1 MGIKYSQSESK
12 ELMKKLLANVAVA
25 DNITSRLSK
34 GSSHLQ
40 QVVGDKNSGLSGAA
54 YTAGAD
60 LFSKIDTLIQ
70 KYNAA
75 VADVRSD
82 VQAYQTAEMMLNG
95 EPAIDETVVM
105 RILDLKN
112 SDLRELEEQLRTN
125 QQFLSSQVVVGA
137 VLEAW
142 LLPYNQELS
151 RQIEQVKEAI
161 RHEEERLKRL
171 HQFVSQVSSLF
182 TDSVDAFNLAFKG
195 ISVFNQTRVDSAG
208 YAYYPTGSDMKWL
221 SELEENEFG
230 SYSVTRPKNMSDADF
245 ADYVE
250 KVNKQAKTLEN
261 EHWGKAGVA
270 SYLKYLDENVA
281 NFDNPLVE
289 VDTAYKRLHMVGSDV
304 FTFVIEN
311 AYPYDAKNPTFSK
324 EQCAKETLDMVY
336 AVLGAKIDSN
346 NFLQLDNVMNGKY
359 HFPIEKK
366 DVEQYFKFADSY
378 SNLIQ
383 VKYAGKDFVEADYTE
398 TEKKID
404 HQMRY
409 WLDKPIV
416 DYINNGLPVGE
427 GETKASAYL
436 KWLEEMGI
444 VAGNPAAGYHNR
456 TLNRER
462 EPHPKNEKIT
472 AEHIE
477 IIFTHDCN
485 NTVSMWNHLEKDDTG
500 LRYDTDPE
508 RYRDDYQNIANTDSA
523 NYANPKIKNGKF
535 VNSGEQHDSLDVE
548 FPAYC
553 EPDLRKKSKKD
564 YDRTPPY
571 KTDLKKVR
579 GGK

>member
-324 EQCAKETLDMVY
+324 EQYAKETLDMVY

-359 HFPIEKK
+359 QFPIEKQ
-366 DVEQYFKFADSY
+366 DVAQYFEFTDSFAK
-378 SNLIQ
+378 LIQ
-383 VKYAGKDFVEADYTE
+383 NKYPEDKKLDDVK
-398 TEKKID
+398 D

-416 DYINNGLPVGE
+416 DYINNKLPVGE

-436 KWLEEMGI
+436 KWLEEMEI
-444 VAGNPAAGYHNR
+444 VPGNPAAGYHNR
-456 TLNRER
+456 TLNKKK

-472 AEHIE
+472 ANHIE

-485 NTVSMWNHLEKDDTG
+485 NTVSMWNHLKKDDTG
-500 LRYDTDPE
+500 LRYDTNPE
-508 RYRDDYQNIANTDSA
+508 RYTDDYQNIANTDSA
-523 NYANPKIKNGKF
+523 NYADPKIENGKF
-535 VNSGEQHDSLDVE
+535 VNSGEQHDSLDVD
-548 FPAYC
+548 FPTNC
-553 EPDLRKKSKKD
+553 EPKLREEAKSEYKK
-564 YDRTPPY
+564 TPAY
-571 KTDLKKVR
+571 KTDLEKIR

>member
-1 MGIKYSQSESK
+1 MGIKYSQSESQ
-12 ELMKKLLANVAVA
+12 ELMEKLLANVAVA
-25 DNITSRLSK
+25 DNITNRLSK

-40 QVVGDKNSGLSGAA
+40 QVVRDKNSSLSGAA

-70 KYNAA
+70 KYTAA
-75 VADVRSD
+75 VDDVRSD

-95 EPAIDETVVM
+95 EPAIDEMAVM

-112 SDLRELEEQLRTN
+112 SDLRELEEQLRAN
-125 QQFLSSQVVVGA
+125 QQFLSSQVLVGA
-137 VLEAW
+137 VLEDW

-289 VDTAYKRLHMVGSDV
+289 VDTAYKRLHIVGSDV
-304 FTFVIEN
+304 FTFVVEN
-311 AYPYDAKNPTFSK
+311 AYPYDAKNPNFSK

-336 AVLGAKIDSN
+336 AVLGADIDDN

-359 HFPIEKK
+359 QFPIEKQ
-366 DVEQYFKFADSY
+366 DVAQYFEFTDSF
-378 SNLIQ
+378 SELIQ
-383 VKYAGKDFVEADYTE
+383 NKYPEDKKLDDVK
-398 TEKKID
+398 D

-416 DYINNGLPVGE
+416 EYINNKLPVGE

-444 VAGNPAAGYHNR
+444 VAGNPAADLHNR
-456 TLNRER
+456 TTNTENAV
-462 EPHPKNEKIT
+462 HPKNEKIT
-472 AEHIE
+472 ANHIE

-485 NTVSMWNHLEKDDTG
+485 NTVSMWNHLKKDDTG
-500 LRYDTDPE
+500 LRYDTNPE
-508 RYRDDYQNIANTDSA
+508 RYTDDYQNIANTDSA
-523 NYANPKIKNGKF
+523 NYADPKIENGKF
-535 VNSGEQHDSLDVE
+535 VNSGEQHDSLDVD
-548 FPAYC
+548 FPTNC
-553 EPDLRKKSKKD
+553 EPKLREEAKSEYKK
-564 YDRTPPY
+564 TPAY
-571 KTDLKKVR
+571 KTDLEKIR

>member
-1 MGIKYSQSESK
+1 MGIKYSQSESQ
-12 ELMKKLLANVAVA
+12 ELMEKLLANVAVA
-25 DNITSRLSK
+25 DNITNRLSK

-40 QVVGDKNSGLSGAA
+40 QVVRDKNSSLSGAA

-70 KYNAA
+70 KYTAA
-75 VADVRSD
+75 VDDVRSD

-95 EPAIDETVVM
+95 EPAIDEMAVM

-112 SDLRELEEQLRTN
+112 SDLRELEEQLRAN
-125 QQFLSSQVVVGA
+125 QQFLSSQVLVGA
-137 VLEAW
+137 VLEDW

-182 TDSVDAFNLAFKG
+182 TDSVDAFNLAAKG
-195 ISVFNQTRVDSAG
+195 VSVFNQTRVDSAG

-250 KVNKQAKTLEN
+250 KVNRQAKTLEN

-289 VDTAYKRLHMVGSDV
+289 VDTAYKRLHIVGSDV
-304 FTFVIEN
+304 FTFVVEN
-311 AYPYDAKNPTFSK
+311 AYPYDAKNPNFSK

-336 AVLGAKIDSN
+336 AVLGADIDDN

-359 HFPIEKK
+359 QFPIEKQ
-366 DVEQYFKFADSY
+366 DVAQYFEFTDSF
-378 SNLIQ
+378 SELIQ
-383 VKYAGKDFVEADYTE
+383 NKYPEGKKLDDVK
-398 TEKKID
+398 D

-416 DYINNGLPVGE
+416 EYINNKLPVGE

-444 VAGNPAAGYHNR
+444 VAGNPAADLHNR
-456 TLNRER
+456 TTNTENAV
-462 EPHPKNEKIT
+462 HPKNEKIT
-472 AEHIE
+472 ANHIE

-485 NTVSMWNHLEKDDTG
+485 NTVSMWNHLKKDDTG
-500 LRYDTDPE
+500 LRYDTNPE
-508 RYRDDYQNIANTDSA
+508 RYTDDYQNIANTDSA
-523 NYANPKIKNGKF
+523 NYADPKIENGKF
-535 VNSGEQHDSLDVE
+535 VNSGEQHDSLDVD
-548 FPAYC
+548 FPTNC
-553 EPDLRKKSKKD
+553 EPKLREEAKSEYKK
-564 YDRTPPY
+564 TPAY
-571 KTDLKKVR
+571 KTDLEKIR

>member
-40 QVVGDKNSGLSGAA
+40 QVVRDRNGGLSGAA

-70 KYNAA
+70 KYTAA

-324 EQCAKETLDMVY
+324 EQYAKETLDMVY

-359 HFPIEKK
+359 QFPIEKQ
-366 DVEQYFKFADSY
+366 DVAQYFEFTDSFAK
-378 SNLIQ
+378 LIQ
-383 VKYAGKDFVEADYTE
+383 NKYPEDKKLDDVK
-398 TEKKID
+398 D

-416 DYINNGLPVGE
+416 DYINNKLPVGE

-436 KWLEEMGI
+436 KWLEEMEI
-444 VAGNPAAGYHNR
+444 VPGNPAAGYHNR
-456 TLNRER
+456 TLNKKK

-472 AEHIE
+472 ANHIE

-485 NTVSMWNHLEKDDTG
+485 NTVSMWNHLKKDDTG
-500 LRYDTDPE
+500 LRYDTNPE
-508 RYRDDYQNIANTDSA
+508 RYTDDYQNIANTDSA
-523 NYANPKIKNGKF
+523 NYADPKIENGKF
-535 VNSGEQHDSLDVE
+535 VNSGEQHDSLDVD
-548 FPAYC
+548 FPTNC
-553 EPDLRKKSKKD
+553 EPKLREEAKSEYKK
-564 YDRTPPY
+564 TPAY
-571 KTDLKKVR
+571 KTDLEKIR

>member
-40 QVVGDKNSGLSGAA
+40 QVVRDKNSGLSGAA
-54 YTAGAD
+54 YTVGSD

-182 TDSVDAFNLAFKG
+182 TDSVDAFNLAAKG

-208 YAYYPTGSDMKWL
+208 YAYYPTDSDMKWL

-230 SYSVTRPKNMSDADF
+230 SYSITRPKNMSDEDF

-261 EHWGKAGVA
+261 EHWGKSGVA

-289 VDTAYKRLHMVGSDV
+289 VDTAYKRLHIVGSDV
-304 FTFVIEN
+304 FTFVVEN

-324 EQCAKETLDMVY
+324 EQCAKETLEMVY
-336 AVLGAKIDSN
+336 AVLGAKIDSRDRKKW
-346 NFLQLDNVMNGKY
+346 LRCLVLKHQLS
-359 HFPIEKK
+359 KK
-366 DVEQYFKFADSY
+366 MMK
-378 SNLIQ
+378 IQ
-383 VKYAGKDFVEADYTE
+383 
-398 TEKKID
+398 
-404 HQMRY
+404 
-409 WLDKPIV
+409 
-416 DYINNGLPVGE
+416 NGLI
-427 GETKASAYL
+427 S
-436 KWLEEMGI
+436 
-444 VAGNPAAGYHNR
+444 
-456 TLNRER
+456 
-462 EPHPKNEKIT
+462 
-472 AEHIE
+472 
-477 IIFTHDCN
+477 D
-485 NTVSMWNHLEKDDTG
+485 
-500 LRYDTDPE
+500 
-508 RYRDDYQNIANTDSA
+508 
-523 NYANPKIKNGKF
+523 
-535 VNSGEQHDSLDVE
+535 
-548 FPAYC
+548 
-553 EPDLRKKSKKD
+553 
-564 YDRTPPY
+564 
-571 KTDLKKVR
+571 
-579 GGK
+579 

>member
-359 HFPIEKK
+359 QFPIEKQ
-366 DVEQYFKFADSY
+366 DVAQYFEFTDSFAK
-378 SNLIQ
+378 LIQ
-383 VKYAGKDFVEADYTE
+383 NKYPEDKKLDDVK
-398 TEKKID
+398 D

-416 DYINNGLPVGE
+416 DYINNKLPVGE

-436 KWLEEMGI
+436 KWLDEMGI
-444 VAGNPAAGYHNR
+444 VAGNPAADLHNR
-456 TLNRER
+456 TTNTENAV
-462 EPHPKNEKIT
+462 HPKNEKIT
-472 AEHIE
+472 AGHIE

-485 NTVSMWNHLEKDDTG
+485 NTVSMWNHLEKDESG
-500 LRYDTDPE
+500 VRYDTNPE
-508 RYRDDYQNIANTDSA
+508 RYTKDYQNIANTDSA
-523 NYANPKIKNGKF
+523 NYADPKIENGKYI
-535 VNSGEQHDSLDVE
+535 NSGKGHNPLDVN
-548 FPAYC
+548 FPP
-553 EPDLRKKSKKD
+553 ETESELRSEAKSEYKKK
-564 YDRTPPY
+564 PPY
-571 KTDLKKVR
+571 KTDLGKIR

>member
-1 MGIKYSQSESK
+1 MGIKYSQSESQ
-12 ELMKKLLANVAVA
+12 ELMEKLLANVAVA
-25 DNITSRLSK
+25 DNITNRLSK

-40 QVVGDKNSGLSGAA
+40 QVVRDKNSSLSGAA

-70 KYNAA
+70 KYTAA
-75 VADVRSD
+75 VDDVRSD

-95 EPAIDETVVM
+95 EPAIDEMAVM

-112 SDLRELEEQLRTN
+112 SDLRELEEQLRAN
-125 QQFLSSQVVVGA
+125 QQFLSSQVLVGA
-137 VLEAW
+137 VLEDW

-182 TDSVDAFNLAFKG
+182 TDSVDAFNLAAKG
-195 ISVFNQTRVDSAG
+195 VSVFNQTRVDSAG

-250 KVNKQAKTLEN
+250 KVNRQAKTLEN

-289 VDTAYKRLHMVGSDV
+289 VDTAYKRLHIVGSDV
-304 FTFVIEN
+304 FTFVVEN
-311 AYPYDAKNPTFSK
+311 AYPYDAKNPNFSK

-336 AVLGAKIDSN
+336 AVLGADIDDN

-359 HFPIEKK
+359 QFPIEKQ
-366 DVEQYFKFADSY
+366 DVAQYFEFTDSF
-378 SNLIQ
+378 SELIQ
-383 VKYAGKDFVEADYTE
+383 NKYPEDKKLDDVK
-398 TEKKID
+398 D

-416 DYINNGLPVGE
+416 EYINNKLPVGE

-444 VAGNPAAGYHNR
+444 VAGNPAADLHNR
-456 TLNRER
+456 TTNTENAV
-462 EPHPKNEKIT
+462 HPKNEKIT
-472 AEHIE
+472 ANHIE

-485 NTVSMWNHLEKDDTG
+485 NTVSMWNHLKKDDTG
-500 LRYDTDPE
+500 LRYDTNPE
-508 RYRDDYQNIANTDSA
+508 RYTDDYQNIANTDSA
-523 NYANPKIKNGKF
+523 NYADPKIENGKF
-535 VNSGEQHDSLDVE
+535 VNSGEQHDSLDVD
-548 FPAYC
+548 FPTNC
-553 EPDLRKKSKKD
+553 EPKLREEAKSEYKK
-564 YDRTPPY
+564 TPAY
-571 KTDLKKVR
+571 KTDLEKIR

>member
-40 QVVGDKNSGLSGAA
+40 QVVRDKNSGLSGAA
-54 YTAGAD
+54 YTVGAD

-75 VADVRSD
+75 VADVHSD

-182 TDSVDAFNLAFKG
+182 TDSVDAFNLAAKG

-208 YAYYPTGSDMKWL
+208 YAYYPTDSDMKWL

-230 SYSVTRPKNMSDADF
+230 SYSITRPKNMSDEDF

-261 EHWGKAGVA
+261 EHWGKSGVA

-289 VDTAYKRLHMVGSDV
+289 VDTAYKRLHIVGSDV
-304 FTFVIEN
+304 FTFVVEN

-336 AVLGAKIDSN
+336 AVLGADIDDN

-359 HFPIEKK
+359 QFPIEKQ
-366 DVEQYFKFADSY
+366 DVAQYFEFTDSFAK
-378 SNLIQ
+378 LIQ
-383 VKYAGKDFVEADYTE
+383 NKYPEDKKLDDVK
-398 TEKKID
+398 D

-416 DYINNGLPVGE
+416 DYINNKLPVGE

-436 KWLEEMGI
+436 KWLDEMGI
-444 VAGNPAAGYHNR
+444 VAGNPAADLHNR
-456 TLNRER
+456 TTNTENAV
-462 EPHPKNEKIT
+462 HPKNEKIT
-472 AEHIE
+472 AGHIE

-485 NTVSMWNHLEKDDTG
+485 NTVSMWNHLEKDESG
-500 LRYDTDPE
+500 VRYDTNPE
-508 RYRDDYQNIANTDSA
+508 RYTKDYQNIANTDSA
-523 NYANPKIKNGKF
+523 NYADPKIENGKYI
-535 VNSGEQHDSLDVE
+535 NSGKGHNPLDVN
-548 FPAYC
+548 FPP
-553 EPDLRKKSKKD
+553 ETESELRSEAKSEYKKK
-564 YDRTPPY
+564 PPY
-571 KTDLKKVR
+571 KTDLGKIR